1 MSYKL
6 PRPTGKGVRDL
17 HAKLIKD
24 WDACVRKDEG
34 FRDLVYQ
41 KNSIEL
47 LPPTDDRNMVM
58 LEVHS
63 GRAGG
68 VIDHANGLLMA
79 MPEFH
84 NDPIS
89 QTTEDKREA
98 EAAEMVFA
106 ALFEQQLLGNDF
118 WNFLGR
124 DLLIY
129 SRSFVK
135 TLLMESVW
143 TMQEGWPVRQQKES
157 GKAYLKKVRKF
168 QETEGK
174 FPFVIQHV
182 PALSILV
189 HLDERDNVL
198 ASIEEK
204 AVTAKVLAEELDS
217 TEVQEALSRR
227 TLRWYDEL
235 TVIEYIDSEYIGYF
249 LADTTPI
256 DKASDRKPHQRV
268 RSYKPLRIWKHGLG
282 VHPVVMFTGTR
293 TEMDHYEDRFKG
305 FLADAK
311 DALELYDFLLS
322 RLASMVYAYYLPSY
336 IWYVPADSKQF
347 RGRKRPRMKVN
358 IGGVTPIFG
367 DEKLETL
374 QIPQGLPD
382 ATMLITQVDDIIQRH
397 TIEDVLFGRVQ
408 GSAPAFQVNLRINVA
423 KSKLTPF
430 SQHMA
435 QGLTNVVKRFCR
447 SVESLGEAVRI
458 DGELMTVGM
467 AKKYRN
473 RITVQIE
480 PKSPVDR
487 NQDMGAAAMALDL
500 GLPEDWV
507 WEQILNIENPAM
519 LRLERDIRELEKL
532 PPARERLMMDAL
544 EKLEILVD
552 DEELEDAAGIDL
564 ESLPPEV
571 AEALGAL
578 LGGEGDIADI
588 ELPPLLGGEEADT
601 GGFGPAPQGGAP
613 QSLAPRGLRTPNKQ
627 PSPGAVQIADSF
639 LGGQR

>member
-1 MSYKL
+1 
-6 PRPTGKGVRDL
+6 
-17 HAKLIKD
+17 LIRD
-24 WDACVRKDEG
+24 WDACIKKDEG

-41 KNSIEL
+41 KNTIEL

-89 QTTEDKREA
+89 QATEDKREA
-98 EAAEMVFA
+98 EAAELVFA

-129 SRSFVK
+129 SRSFIK
-135 TLLMESVW
+135 TLLIESVW

-157 GKAYLKKVRKF
+157 GKDYLKKVRKF
-168 QETEGK
+168 QETEAK
-174 FPFVIQHV
+174 FPLVIQHV
-182 PALSILV
+182 PAMNILV
-189 HLDERDNVL
+189 HLDENDQVL

-204 AVTAKVLAEELDS
+204 LVTARVLADELDS
-217 TEVQEALSRR
+217 AEVREELSRR
-227 TLRWYDEL
+227 TLKWYDEL
-235 TVIEYIDSEYIGYF
+235 TVIEYIDSEYIAYF

-256 DKASDRKPHQRV
+256 DKAQDRRPHERV

-282 VHPVVMFTGTR
+282 LHPVVMFTGTR
-293 TEMDHYEDRFKG
+293 TEMDNYEDRFKG
-305 FLADAK
+305 FLSDAK

-336 IWYVPADSKQF
+336 IWHVPADTKQF
-347 RGRKRPRMKVN
+347 KGRKRPRMKVN
-358 IGGVTPIFG
+358 IGGVTVIFG
-367 DEKLETL
+367 DETLETL
-374 QIPQGLPD
+374 SIPQGLPD
-382 ATMLITQVDDIIQRH
+382 ATMLIGQVDDIIQRH

-430 SQHMA
+430 AQHMA
-435 QGLTNVVKRFCR
+435 QGLTNVIKRFCR
-447 SVESLGEAVRI
+447 SIEYLGEAVRV
-458 DGELMTVGM
+458 DGELMTVRM
-467 AKKYRN
+467 AKEYRN

-480 PKSPVDR
+480 PKSPIDR

-519 LRLERDIRELEKL
+519 LRLERDILELEKL
-532 PPARERLMMDAL
+532 PPAKERLMMDAL
-544 EKLEILVD
+544 EALEILVD
-552 DEELEDAAGIDL
+552 DDEMEDAEGIDL
-564 ESLPPEV
+564 ESLTPEA

-578 LGGEGDIADI
+578 LGGEQPLAEV
-588 ELPPLLGGEEADT
+588 ELPPLLGGEEDDT
-601 GGFGPAPQGGAP
+601 AGFGPAPEGGAP
-613 QSLAPRGLRTPNKQ
+613 QSLAPRGLTTPNEQ
-627 PSPGAVQIADSF
+627 PSPGDVEIASKF
-639 LGGQR
+639 LGGRG